1 MTWNKKG
8 SASSSWKG
16 GRYTD
21 KNGYVWL
28 RMREHPNANSS
39 GEIAEHRFVMA
50 QALNRP
56 LYAWENVH
64 HVNAIKNDNR
74 RINLKIV
81 TKKVHLGFVTCPH
94 CSAEFAI
101 R

>member
-1 MTWNKKG
+1 MGVFN
-8 SASSSWKG
+8 
-16 GRYTD
+16 
-21 KNGYVWL
+21 

-39 GEIAEHRFVMA
+39 GEIAEHRYIMA
-50 QALNRP
+50 QALGRP
-56 LYAWENVH
+56 LHPWENVH
-64 HVNAIKNDNR
+64 HINAVKNDNR
-74 RINLKIV
+74 RVNLKIV